1 MRVLVL
7 GGTAEA
13 SALAAAL
20 ADRGIKVVTS
30 LAGRTREPA
39 PIAGAVRVGGF
50 GGATGLATYLSDHE
64 VSACIDATHPFA
76 TEISRNAFAAATL
89 TGVPLLHLVRP
100 EWAERSG
107 DDWLRVP
114 TLETAAQSLP
124 IGVTALLALGRQH
137 LHVFGA
143 RRDVKFVVRS
153 IEPLP
158 RDVLPQARR
167 ILSRPSK
174 SSKDEA
180 EFFRREN
187 VQVIVSRNSG
197 GPGAYAKIVAARELG
212 LRVVMIDREL
222 PPPGP
227 RVSCLEDCVEW
238 IAALQSGGEFT

>member
-20 ADRGIKVVTS
+20 ADRGIQVVTS

-39 PIAGAVRVGGF
+39 PIAGDVRVGGF
-50 GGATGLATYLSDHE
+50 GGATGLAIYLADHE

-76 TEISRNAFAAATL
+76 TQISRNAFAVAAHAD
-89 TGVPLLHLVRP
+89 VPLLHLVRP
-100 EWAERSG
+100 EWVERSG
-107 DDWLRVP
+107 DNWLHVP
-114 TLETAAQSLP
+114 TLEAAAQSLP
-124 IGVTALLALGRQH
+124 VGVTALLALGRQH

-143 RRDVKFVVRS
+143 RLDVKFVVRS

-158 RDVLPQARR
+158 PHVLPRARR

-180 EFFRREN
+180 EFLRREN

-212 LRVVMIDREL
+212 LRVVIIDREP
-222 PPPGP
+222 PPPG
-227 RVSCLEDCVEW
+227 RCVSSVDDCLEW
-238 IAALQSGGEFT
+238 IAALPGKG